1 MHSFAVP
8 RLSPRDQ
15 AVVRTVHLLGQV
27 SAGQLLRLHFAD
39 GSPGTRGTRMRRTMT
54 RLSEHGLVDQ
64 LPTRWIGGH
73 GGGSAGYLYQVPGS
87 RSRTY
92 REHRMA
98 IAEVYVRAVEAERA
112 GEFNLTDF
120 ACEPG
125 SYRRVGTLE
134 LKPDAA
140 LRLSRGEARRHVFI
154 ELDRGTETGAQITSK
169 LNVYAGAER
178 SWPSEDGPFPLVLF
192 VVHHE
197 LEHGEQLQVERIH
210 RAISRHPASELF
222 AVCPFDGAIDHL
234 VR

>member
-1 MHSFAVP
+1 MRSLTVP

-15 AVVRTVHLLGQV
+15 AVIQTVHLLGQV

-39 GSPGTRGTRMRRTMT
+39 GSPATRGTRMRRTMT

-73 GGGSAGYLYQVPGS
+73 GGGSGGYLYQAQGS

-92 REHRMA
+92 REHRLA
-98 IAEVYVRAVEAERA
+98 IAELYVRIVEAERA
-112 GEFNLTDF
+112 GQFRLVEF

-125 SYRRVGTLE
+125 SYRRIGTLE

-154 ELDRGTETGAQITSK
+154 ELDRATETAAQITSK
-169 LNVYAGAER
+169 LTTYAAAER
-178 SWPSEDGPFPLVLF
+178 SWPTGSAFPLVLF
-192 VVHHE
+192 VVSHE
-197 LEHGEQLQVERIH
+197 LASGEQRQIERIVG
-210 RAISRHPASELF
+210 AISRHPAAELF